1 MLALLGEE
9 AQDGSSVVLSREQK
23 DSAQELCR
31 LAQEVESALRSVCD
45 FASAEAAAGRIHL
58 SRQRML
64 QALARIESH
73 HPLTQEEAAHLGDLT
88 RMMQGLLPLM
98 SRLRDVNSYGSEA
111 LMAELEDYA
120 MEAQDPGELVENT
133 HQVRL
138 YTTILETMDDVILA
152 LRKIQH
158 SEPGEMA
165 LSSLEAKVRRLHEKS
180 RLLSALCTGM
190 SEEEREAVVPLKEQR
205 MRLKLEL
212 KQEIERVR
220 ERQKPL
226 ESRLLH
232 VLEACCQEGN

>member
-9 AQDGSSVVLSREQK
+9 AQERASAALSREQQ

-31 LAQEVESALRSVCD
+31 LAQEVESALRTVCD
-45 FASAEAAAGRIHL
+45 FSSAEAAAGRIHL
-58 SRQRML
+58 SRQQML

-98 SRLRDVNSYGSEA
+98 SRLREVNAYGSEA

-120 MEAQDPGELVENT
+120 IDVQDPGKLVENT

-138 YTTILETMDDVILA
+138 YTAILETMDDVILA
-152 LRKIQH
+152 LRKIQQEE
-158 SEPGEMA
+158 SGEMA
-165 LSSLEAKVRRLHEKS
+165 LVSLEAKVRRLHEKS
-180 RLLSALCTGM
+180 RLLSALCTGL
-190 SEEEREAVVPLKEQR
+190 SEADREALAPLKEQR

-212 KQEIERVR
+212 EQEIERVQK
-220 ERQKPL
+220 RQNPL
-226 ESRLLH
+226 ESRILH
-232 VLEACCQEGN
+232 VLEACCQQGN

>member
-1 MLALLGEE
+1 MLVLPGEE
-9 AQDGSSVVLSREQK
+9 AQVGSSVVLSREQQ

-98 SRLRDVNSYGSEA
+98 SRLRDVNAYGSEA
-111 LMAELEDYA
+111 LMVELEDYA
-120 MEAQDPGELVENT
+120 MEAQDPGKLVENT
-133 HQVRL
+133 HQARL
-138 YTTILETMDDVILA
+138 YTAILETMDDVILA
-152 LRKIQH
+152 LRKIQQA
-158 SEPGEMA
+158 EPGEMA

-190 SEEEREAVVPLKEQR
+190 SEEEQEAVAPLKEQR

-212 KQEIERVR
+212 EQEIERVR
-220 ERQKPL
+220 ERKKPL